1 MFNLK
6 DLGDMTKIA
15 AQAKELQQTQQKT
28 EEIKM
33 DILSKISQQLDEILS
48 ELKKKH

>member
-15 AQAKELQQTQQKT
+15 SQAKELQQTQQKT
-28 EEIKM
+28 EEKKIQ
-33 DILSKISQQLDEILS
+33 ILSKISQQLEEIIT
-48 ELKKKH
+48 ELKNKN